1 MRTLMKR
8 CFDACDDYVKHPG
21 EEARVIV
28 QTRMR
33 LAFSKA
39 DKAVKCG
46 ALHRNNSARQKSRLS
61 VAVKRAIKTVT
72 VTTD

>member
-8 CFDACDDYVKHPG
+8 CFDACDDYAKHPG
-21 EEARVIV
+21 EETRVII
-28 QTRMR
+28 QTSMR

-39 DKAVKCG
+39 DKAVKCR
-46 ALHRNNSARQKSRLS
+46 ALHRNNSAHQKSRLS
-61 VAVKRAIKTVT
+61 IAVKRAIGTVA